1 MPEYRGRQGGR
12 HCFDD
17 CTGRVIG
24 AALAVHCALGP
35 GFLESIYQ
43 RALECELAVRGIRF
57 ESQVAVPVCYRGE
70 AIGLHRLDLVV
81 DRAIVVEL
89 KSVGALLDAH
99 LAQLRSYLRAPEL
112 RLGLLL
118 NFNASVLGI
127 RRVVN

>member
-1 MPEYRGRQGGR
+1 MSDYRGRQRGR

-24 AALAVHCALGP
+24 AALAVHRELGP

-43 RALECELAVRGIRF
+43 RALECELAARGIRF
-57 ESQVAVPVCYRGE
+57 ESQVAVHVRFRGE

-81 DRAIVVEL
+81 DRAVVVEL

-99 LAQLRSYLRAPEL
+99 LAQLPSYLRASEL